1 MAIKM
6 TAAELTTFKNNLE
19 MLLPFHD
26 HRLLNRLA
34 QCLYSSSNY
43 NYEVVEGLGRAIS
56 INQIQMYSRHQQEY
70 ECRALCSRI
79 PLPQLY
85 QGDSLQQAVL
95 DGVPLSL

>member
-43 NYEVVEGLGRAIS
+43 NYEVVEGLGRAS
-56 INQIQMYSRHQQEY
+56 
-70 ECRALCSRI
+70 
-79 PLPQLY
+79 
-85 QGDSLQQAVL
+85 AVL
-95 DGVPLSL
+95 CAVGSPCLSSIKATALNKNT